1 MKSGLRTRLLA
12 VFVIALFM
20 VSTLSVL
27 GSTPVNPLMQL
38 IRPVTALPPTPS
50 LSLSKNTGFAAD
62 GVSADYVTVTGMGFA
77 AGRDVAFYWVG
88 KYPASGGLFPAG
100 PTFAADVFAQKFG
113 PTNILPDAVFV
124 LTGSNARITFKSQS
138 FGVGGD
144 VRTDSYGFFKAT
156 LQIPSLP
163 AGTWKLDVL
172 AAPDGV
178 SPAPAVT
185 GSWAGTA
192 GVSFTIKASIE
203 EAGTGGSVHPG
214 YEGYVGD
221 SLNYYFGGFG
231 KYSPGLVA
239 PELADVMLGSTF
251 CYAGSDPTCIIPA
264 VSTAVGSDW
273 ATTGLQQVKSMFGG
287 TYTLTATGESSGATA
302 SSSVKGATQFTVD
315 PKVWFWIDSHK
326 TVGTTVL
333 SADLSAAPWDVFV
346 SAEGLPSGSTVT
358 AATLAGQTLVPQA
371 PYTFPIAVFTGGTG
385 PTTYGSQGSIG
396 GGLKIPGGASY
407 NAIDFRSVTGSSTLG
422 RAPLVLTGVGTF
434 NIPDRCWVSGPCT
447 GTPNSQDQGGLI
459 NSHSIAAP
467 EPPFLVLS
475 GGTGG
480 AAAFTTEAAKSG
492 SYSAKLS
499 GGTDGGASYGKVQEL
514 LSTPI
519 PLSSVTDVNFWY
531 RISSASTAVDVTTEN
546 SWPLYVRS
554 TNTFPLTAV
563 GYYSPYVV
571 LKICSVCNGSDDH
584 FIISQIWNEPAA
596 NLNTWIQWK
605 MTDKAV
611 AYGGGAPTQALWHDE
626 AFTAL
631 ACGGPGTG
639 SWPTGWCPLSAWE
652 TYASYAGFKIV
663 RIGIEAGEWSFT
675 QNQVVYADLMSMT
688 TTGPTITAYDIEQG
702 GSPST
707 SLQVLTQAVGSG
719 CGNTNPVYTVASCGY
734 EFVGAGFAA
743 GETLEPLFFDSR
755 GAGTQYALRAG
766 TAVDGNG
773 AWVSVTSTGLPK
785 VTGFPIGGRYT
796 FDVDSAGTRV
806 VGDLPLGVAVQI
818 VPMITTVGLGTPPM
832 VFWHMGGVTI
842 SGTGFAAGE
851 IVTVTIGGVTLPC
864 PTPSSGSTPGTDEGE
879 WNSDGT
885 SVACVVA
892 SASMP
897 DLPGGTQVLAA
908 STADTYPTPTLTV
921 KVVPFID
928 SSYPTPATGAVG
940 TAVAIVGHGFPPGP
954 ATLSWGPI
962 DIAGVPTSSV
972 TVNSAGKFSVGVLVP
987 TAPGLDGTSSAC
999 CGGVTLLDLSSGSTS
1014 LIYGQIS
1021 YLQFTVLP
1029 SMPLSLGTAHVSD
1042 SVTVSATGLAA
1053 NTAYELMYSNTGAAT
1068 ACLAGRALPFS
1079 GCIDTG
1085 VSVTSSAAG
1094 TLSGTFT
1101 VPTPGF
1107 APVFPLTSNPRNV
1120 GIADAG
1126 LTKVIVTSPVNILP
1140 KYTLSVP
1147 SGHPGDSVI
1156 ITGTGFVA
1164 SQTLKVLFGGD
1175 LTASPV
1181 VNGFL
1186 VGTGITSGVGALS
1199 TTFMVPAGACG
1210 VYKVQIWYDANGN
1223 GVQDNGEL
1231 ATLPADVL
1239 TFTAVGGTCT
1249 SGQWS
1254 LLDGLTPDAVNL
1266 AASSS
1271 HLFMGA
1277 RSTDNTIWYRSMDA
1291 TGAWSGW
1298 VQLPGYTPS
1307 AIVFTDARPA
1317 VIVFNSNLY
1326 IFAKGAGTNNIWYG
1340 SLPLSGGA
1348 VSGLFSGWTLLP
1360 GPSPYAVSLATDGT
1374 YLYVAAVAPDGSIWH
1389 QRMSTSGV
1397 WSGWVMISGSG
1408 SDVAPAITVFQNR
1421 LYFVCKERAASN
1433 LWYSYVS
1440 LASYPSAWSG
1450 WTYLPGPTPDA
1461 AQLTTSSSRLYVSE
1475 RGPDSTIWYRS
1486 MDTTGAWYGWVQ
1498 LPGYTPSAIGVG
1510 VFSGA
1515 LIFAAR
1521 EPGNNRIWWYG
1532 TTAI

>member
-1 MKSGLRTRLLA
+1 MNTLAFKVKSGFRTRLLA

-62 GVSADYVTVTGMGFA
+62 GVSADYVTVTGRGFA

-100 PTFAADVFAQKFG
+100 PTFAADVFAQYFG
-113 PTNILPDAVFV
+113 PTNVLPAGVFV
-124 LTGSNARITFKSQS
+124 TGVLPITFQS
-138 FGVGGD
+138 LTAAHGGD

-178 SPAPAVT
+178 SPAPLVT
-185 GSWAGTA
+185 VSWAGTV

-239 PELADVMLGSTF
+239 PELVDVMVGSTF

-264 VSTAVGSDW
+264 VSTVAGSDW

-326 TVGTTVL
+326 TGGTTVL

-371 PYTFPIAVFTGGTG
+371 PYTFPITVYTGGTG
-385 PTTYGSQGSIG
+385 PKDYGSQGSIG
-396 GGLKIPGGASY
+396 GGLVIPGIASY
-407 NAIDFRSVTGSSTLG
+407 NAIDFKSVTGASTLG

-447 GTPNSQDQGGLI
+447 GTTNSQDQGGLI

-467 EPPFLVLS
+467 QPPFLVSS

-499 GGTDGGASYGKVQEL
+499 GGTDGGASYGKVQKL

-531 RISSASTAVDVTTEN
+531 RISSASTAVPFATEN
-546 SWPLYVRS
+546 AWPLYVRS
-554 TNTFPLTAV
+554 TDARLPFPFTAATAD

-571 LKICSVCNGSDDH
+571 LMIYDGVNTH
-584 FIISQIWNEPAA
+584 YIVSQIWNEPAA

-611 AYGGGAPTQALWHDE
+611 AYGGGTPTQALWHDDTG
-626 AFTAL
+626 ASPCVT
-631 ACGGPGTG
+631 PGG
-639 SWPTGWCPLSAWE
+639 SWPTTWCPLLDWQ
-652 TYASYAGFKIV
+652 TNYPGYNIV

-675 QNQVVYADLMSMT
+675 QNQVVYADLMSIT
-688 TTGPTITAYDIEQG
+688 TTGPTVTAYDIEQG

-707 SLQVLTQAVGSG
+707 SLQVLTQAVGFASSFG
-719 CGNTNPVYTVASCGY
+719 CANTNPVYTVGSCGY

-755 GAGTQYALRAG
+755 PAGTQYLLRPG
-766 TAVDGNG
+766 TAADGNG
-773 AWVSVTSTGLPK
+773 AWVTVTSNGLPK
-785 VTGFPIGGRYT
+785 VTGFPIGGSYT
-796 FDVDSAGTRV
+796 FDVDSAGTRL

-818 VPMITTVGLGTPPM
+818 VPMITTAGLGTPPM

-864 PTPSSGSTPGTDEGE
+864 PIPFAGSNPGTDEGE
-879 WNSDGT
+879 WNGDGT
-885 SVACVVA
+885 SVACVV
-892 SASMP
+892 ASMP

-908 STADTYPTPTLTV
+908 STTSTHPTPTLTV

-940 TAVAIVGHGFPPGP
+940 TPVTIVGHGFPPGP

-962 DIAGVPTSSV
+962 NIAGVPASSV

-987 TAPGLDGTSSAC
+987 NAPGLDGTSAAC

-1021 YLQFTVLP
+1021 YPQFTVLP
-1029 SMPLSLGTAHVSD
+1029 SMPLSLGTAHVGD

-1068 ACLAGRALPFS
+1068 ACLAAELLPFS
-1079 GCIDTG
+1079 GCDDTL

-1101 VPTPGF
+1101 VLTPGVG
-1107 APVFPLTSNPRNV
+1107 PVFPPTSNSRNV

-1126 LTKVIVTSPVNILP
+1126 LTKVIVTSPVNIVP
-1140 KYTLSVP
+1140 KYTLNVP
-1147 SGHPGDSVI
+1147 SGHPGDSVT

-1164 SQTLKVLFGGD
+1164 SQTLKILFGGD
-1175 LTASPV
+1175 LTANPV
-1181 VNGFL
+1181 VTGSL

-1199 TTFMVPAGACG
+1199 TTFTVPTVAAGT
-1210 VYKVQIWYDANGN
+1210 YKVQIWYDANHN
-1223 GVQDNGEL
+1223 GVQENGEL
-1231 ATLPADVL
+1231 ATLPADVQ
-1239 TFTAVGGTCT
+1239 TFTVNPSGVTGIAGVVRGTDNGIYYGSNVAGSWTGWNGLPGATSGAPGAVQCGGLLYLAVQGTDDGIYFGSLNTATGSFSGWSTLPGATSSGPGLAADSSCNLFLAVRGMDNGVYLNTYTGGAWQGWSHLPGATIDSPGVAVTASKIYLAVRGTNNGIYFGTVTRSGMTFNGWTSVGGATYGRPGLAAVSDSELYMTVGGTDN
-1249 SGQWS
+1249 GIYLNKWN
-1254 LLDGLTPDAVNL
+1254 G
-1266 AASSS
+1266 ASW
-1271 HLFMGA
+1271 A
-1277 RSTDNTIWYRSMDA
+1277 
-1291 TGAWSGW
+1291 GW
-1298 VQLPGYTPS
+1298 
-1307 AIVFTDARPA
+1307 
-1317 VIVFNSNLY
+1317 
-1326 IFAKGAGTNNIWYG
+1326 
-1340 SLPLSGGA
+1340 
-1348 VSGLFSGWTLLP
+1348 
-1360 GPSPYAVSLATDGT
+1360 
-1374 YLYVAAVAPDGSIWH
+1374 
-1389 QRMSTSGV
+1389 
-1397 WSGWVMISGSG
+1397 
-1408 SDVAPAITVFQNR
+1408 VAPAGGATPSGPGLIVYGGE
-1421 LYFVCKERAASN
+1421 LYLMVQGTDNGIYWSSGT
-1433 LWYSYVS
+1433 WGGSW
-1440 LASYPSAWSG
+1440 SAWTKLSG
-1450 WTYLPGPTPDA
+1450 A
-1461 AQLTTSSSRLYVSE
+1461 
-1475 RGPDSTIWYRS
+1475 
-1486 MDTTGAWYGWVQ
+1486 
-1498 LPGYTPSAIGVG
+1498 TPSSPTLA
-1510 VFSGA
+1510 
-1515 LIFAAR
+1515 
-1521 EPGNNRIWWYG
+1521 
-1532 TTAI
+1532 